1 MSVTQCDSG
10 EHFTASV
17 SAFVPQTPERVW
29 AELLHPGA
37 RWMLGANFETDFQ
50 PGSPVQFEG
59 HFYGR
64 SFSDHGKLVEIERP
78 HLMHF
83 THYSPL
89 SGLADAPENY
99 HDIRVTLE
107 SVDHGTRIHVVQ
119 EDIADLAHANL
130 VVDQWRTAL
139 ASLRGAEVDPAE

>member
-1 MSVTQCDSG
+1 MSVTPS
-10 EHFTASV
+10 ESNSTFTASV

-37 RWMLGANFETDFQ
+37 RWMLGANFETDCQ
-50 PGSPVQFEG
+50 AGSPVTFEG
-59 HFYGR
+59 HFFGR
-64 SFSDHGKLVEIERP
+64 TFSDHGKLVEIERP

-89 SGLADAPENY
+89 SGLADVPENY

-107 SVDHGTRIHVVQ
+107 SVDGGTRVHVVQ
-119 EDIADLAHANL
+119 EEIATQNQANL
-130 VVDQWRTAL
+130 VVDQWRHAL
-139 ASLRGAEVDPAE
+139 ASLRGAVIDEH